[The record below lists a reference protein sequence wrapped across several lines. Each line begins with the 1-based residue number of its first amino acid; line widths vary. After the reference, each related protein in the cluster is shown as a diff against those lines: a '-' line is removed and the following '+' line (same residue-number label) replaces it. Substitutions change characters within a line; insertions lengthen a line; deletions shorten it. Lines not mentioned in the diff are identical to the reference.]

1 MLGFVHLQVEA
12 QPTVTFHIVETS
24 DVHGAFFPYNFTERK
39 GASGSMARVSTLL
52 KRLRSKY
59 GKRVIVVD
67 NGDILQGQP
76 GNYYSNFVRTDRP
89 NIASAVINYLRY
101 DAANLGNHDLE
112 TGHAVYDKWIS
123 EMECPVLGANVI
135 DTKSGK
141 PYTEPYVIIERAG
154 VRIAILGMMTPA
166 IPNWMHPQLWSG
178 MRFEEIV
185 DCTRRWVKTLRE
197 KEQAD
202 VVVGLFHSGLEG
214 GIVTDE
220 YDEDAVRKIAERIK
234 GIDVILYGH
243 DHREFNGTI
252 GSTLC
257 LNPAA
262 NAMKVAVATVKVRD
276 GKVVAKHG
284 ELIDVGKEAVDSDY
298 MVHLKEY
305 QDSIQGYVNRQ
316 IGTFLRPMASR
327 DAFFGSAPFVDFI
340 HQMQLSHTGAD
351 ISFAAPLSFNT
362 EISAGP
368 VYMSDMFKLYRFE
381 NHIYTLRMT
390 GREIHDFLEMS
401 YSLWVNTMMSPD
413 DHIMQLAP
421 KVAGDNQREGFLNFL
436 FNFDSAAG
444 LDYEVDVT
452 APKGKK
458 VRIMGFTD
466 GRMFDETAW
475 YSVAMSSYRGSG
487 GGELLVRG
495 AGIDK
500 DSLTSRI
507 TYMSPR
513 DQRYY
518 LIQYIEREREVTSC
532 SLNNW
537 RFVPESWALPAIQRD
552 KELLFGIKP

>member
-1 MLGFVHLQVEA
+1 MKKTIFLFITMLGFVHLQVEA

-276 GKVVAKHG
+276 GTNSII
-284 ELIDVGKEAVDSDY
+284 ELKSD
-298 MVHLKEY
+298 K
-305 QDSIQGYVNRQ
+305 S
-316 IGTFLRPMASR
+316 
-327 DAFFGSAPFVDFI
+327 
-340 HQMQLSHTGAD
+340 
-351 ISFAAPLSFNT
+351 
-362 EISAGP
+362 
-368 VYMSDMFKLYRFE
+368 K
-381 NHIYTLRMT
+381 
-390 GREIHDFLEMS
+390 
-401 YSLWVNTMMSPD
+401 
-413 DHIMQLAP
+413 
-421 KVAGDNQREGFLNFL
+421 
-436 FNFDSAAG
+436 
-444 LDYEVDVT
+444 
-452 APKGKK
+452 
-458 VRIMGFTD
+458 RI
-466 GRMFDETAW
+466 
-475 YSVAMSSYRGSG
+475 
-487 GGELLVRG
+487 
-495 AGIDK
+495 
-500 DSLTSRI
+500 
-507 TYMSPR
+507 
-513 DQRYY
+513 
-518 LIQYIEREREVTSC
+518 
-532 SLNNW
+532 
-537 RFVPESWALPAIQRD
+537 
-552 KELLFGIKP
+552 